1 MILQMLSKIVI
12 YFCKAYLYRCLV
24 NIGMIF
30 LDKYGVKLQ
39 WKTAVFSKLE
49 TAAFCTNLV
58 QLNSVVWFM
67 HLDLM
72 AHDRLS
78 SNFINYQQNKA
89 IIDKKIKPGHS
100 T

>member
-1 MILQMLSKIVI
+1 MLEL
-12 YFCKAYLYRCLV
+12 FF
-24 NIGMIF
+24 GG
-30 LDKYGVKLQ
+30 KYGVKLL

-58 QLNSVVWFM
+58 QLNSVVWFV
-67 HLDLM
+67 HLDLT
-72 AHDRLS
+72 APDRLS
-78 SNFINYQQNKA
+78 TNFINYQQNQA